1 MPVLSQ
7 TAEYALRA
15 VLLLAAQDDPEPA
28 RVNVLAARL
37 AIPANYLSK
46 TLSQLARAGVLTSTR
61 GKRGGFRL
69 ARPPARIH
77 LDEIVEPFEDVGR
90 RHCLLGRSVCS
101 DRTACTAHA
110 SWKDVAETM
119 ALFFRNTTVADI
131 VKGHESLAAIV
142 APRRAT
148 AASA

>member
-15 VLLLAAQDDPEPA
+15 VLLLAARDDPEPA
-28 RVNVLAARL
+28 RVNLLAARL

-69 ARPPARIH
+69 ARPAARIR

-90 RHCLLGRSVCS
+90 RHCLLGRSVCN
-101 DRTACTAHA
+101 DRTACAVHA

-131 VKGHESLAAIV
+131 VKGRESLTAIV
-142 APRRAT
+142 TPRRAT